1 MITNP
6 LIHIGY
12 HKTGTTWLQNKLF
25 HSGNEHFEIL
35 SRKKSGPCSLAE
47 KFYMDDNEYLL
58 SPFDFNDSVIKA
70 EIHDIIENSKEFID
84 KIPVLSHERLSGN
97 PHVSGFDSRIIA
109 DRLYRIFPNG
119 KIFLVIREQKSFI
132 ISSYFQYLFAGG
144 TNSLEE
150 YLNENYDGRK
160 PGFSPN
166 YVAFND
172 LINYYIHL
180 FGKSNVLVLPYEM
193 FSTNSKLFLKQI
205 GDFIGKEIK
214 VNENDFNTVINKKKN
229 LFIKYKLRKL
239 NVFIKSTSL
248 NNYSFLHSKV
258 SLFLSLSF
266 AFILKLFTPKSYEKN
281 IKKRLY
287 EKVKISLG
295 DKYENDNKELAQII
309 NIDLSEYGYYK

>member
-1 MITNP
+1 
-6 LIHIGY
+6 
-12 HKTGTTWLQNKLF
+12 
-25 HSGNEHFEIL
+25 
-35 SRKKSGPCSLAE
+35 
-47 KFYMDDNEYLL
+47 
-58 SPFDFNDSVIKA
+58 
-70 EIHDIIENSKEFID
+70 
-84 KIPVLSHERLSGN
+84 
-97 PHVSGFDSRIIA
+97 
-109 DRLYRIFPNG
+109 
-119 KIFLVIREQKSFI
+119 
-132 ISSYFQYLFAGG
+132 
-144 TNSLEE
+144 
-150 YLNENYDGRK
+150 
-160 PGFSPN
+160 
-166 YVAFND
+166 
-172 LINYYIHL
+172 
-180 FGKSNVLVLPYEM
+180 M